1 MDWKLILTNAVN
13 AVINWAT
20 TAGVRLLIGL
30 IVLFISFR
38 IINFIARRIERSG
51 ERGKL
56 DKTLARVFSYLF
68 RIALKIAIA
77 ICIVGYVGI
86 DTSGLAALVASLGV
100 GIGLAVNG
108 ALSNMAGGVLIIL
121 TRPFRVDD
129 FIEAQGYAGTVEDIH
144 ITYTVLRT
152 GDNKTVYLPNGG
164 LSGATLI
171 NYSRKDTRRVDFTFS
186 IAYSADFEAA
196 KALVAEICAAHELV
210 LSDPAPMVRVSAHG
224 ASSIDLVARVWVK
237 SADYW
242 TVNFDLLERVKAAF
256 DERGIEIPFPQMDV
270 HIKQD

>member
-1 MDWKLILTNAVN
+1 MDWNQTFNAVLT

-20 TAGVRLLIGL
+20 TAGLRLLIGL

-38 IINFIARRIERSG
+38 IINLIARRIERAG

-56 DKTLARVFSYLF
+56 DKTLARVFSYVF
-68 RIALKIAIA
+68 RIALKLTVAV
-77 ICIVGYVGI
+77 CIVGYVGI
-86 DTSGLAALVASLGV
+86 DTSGLAALVTSLGV
-100 GIGLAVNG
+100 CIGLAVNG
-108 ALSNMAGGVLIIL
+108 ALSNLAGGVLIIM

-129 FIEAQGYAGTVEDIH
+129 FIEAQGYSGTVEDIH

-152 GDNKTVYLPNGG
+152 PDNKTVYLPNGG
-164 LSGATLI
+164 LSAATVV
-171 NYSRKDTRRVDFTFS
+171 NYSRKDTRRVDITFS
-186 IAYSADFEAA
+186 ISYSADFEAA

-224 ASSIDLVARVWVK
+224 ASSIDLVTRVWVK

-270 HIKQD
+270 HVKQN